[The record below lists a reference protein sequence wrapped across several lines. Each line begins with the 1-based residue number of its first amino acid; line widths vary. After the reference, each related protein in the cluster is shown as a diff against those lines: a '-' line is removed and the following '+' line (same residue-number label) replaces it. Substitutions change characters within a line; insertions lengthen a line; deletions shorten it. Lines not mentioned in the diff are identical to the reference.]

1 MKVTAIYT
9 LAVGPLADVPISLA
23 NDWTDETENN
33 VLFTG
38 PNGCGK
44 STVLRSVAMLWEA
57 FGYWLDQRKLL
68 PANSEARKWLER
80 WDGVAV
86 VLEDLSL
93 LTDKK
98 VGLFFGDLVWVEHL
112 KSRYQD
118 IAWIGETQSR
128 TGTSRRIRKLELSYV
143 EYDWFEKWAILHKR
157 MVLTHD
163 SINAPNVI
171 YLDAEERR
179 WVAPKRKVSEPLPDF
194 LSLRWMTRYQ
204 PTDDWQGQLES
215 SLINLK
221 TTQLHKFH
229 EVVRTLNQFL
239 SGKEIDPDI
248 RPGEG
253 RLRVKLKD
261 IRGGFHYLD
270 ELSAGEHQVLII
282 LYMLQRWLQ
291 PGGVVLI
298 DEPDL
303 HLHPSLVSPLLAAVE
318 NIVRDQKGQLIVTSH
333 ATEVWE
339 RYENLGIRVDLGR
352 LKDDANGKD

>member
-1 MKVTAIYT
+1 MKVSAIYT
-9 LAVGPLADVPISLA
+9 LEVGPLADIPISLR
-23 NDWTDETENN
+23 NEWTEETENK
-33 VLFTG
+33 VLLTG

-44 STVLRSVAMLWEA
+44 STVLRSIAMLWEA

-68 PANSEARKWLER
+68 PASSEARKWLER
-80 WDGVAV
+80 WGGVAV
-86 VLEDLSL
+86 ILEDLL
-93 LTDKK
+93 PLTDKK
-98 VGLFFGDLVWVEHL
+98 VGLFFGNLVWIEHL
-112 KSRYQD
+112 QTQNPD
-118 IAWIGETQSR
+118 IAWIGETYTI
-128 TGTSRRIRKLELSYV
+128 TGNFRRIKKLELSYV
-143 EYDWFEKWAILHKR
+143 EYDWFEKWATLYKR

-163 SINAPNVI
+163 NLTAPNII

-179 WVAPKRKVSEPLPDF
+179 WVAPKRKISEPLPDF

-229 EVVRTLNQFL
+229 EVIRRLNLFL

-253 RLRVKLKD
+253 RLRVKIKNT
-261 IRGGFHYLD
+261 RGGFHYLD

-291 PGGVVLI
+291 SGGIVLI

-318 NIVRDQKGQLIVTSH
+318 NIVKEQNGQLIVTSH

-339 RYENLGIRVDLGR
+339 RYENLGIRIDLGR
-352 LKDDANGKD
+352 LKGDLDDKN